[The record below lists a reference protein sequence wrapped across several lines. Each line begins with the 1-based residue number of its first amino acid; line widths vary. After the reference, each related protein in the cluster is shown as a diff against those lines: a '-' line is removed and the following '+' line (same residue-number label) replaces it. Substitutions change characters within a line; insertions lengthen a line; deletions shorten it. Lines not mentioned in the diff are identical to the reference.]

1 MADIDSIVIKD
12 YNTAY
17 NSLTMEHPIDHL
29 IDLVFNNSEEMT
41 EMDNEKAKPTTDDIV
56 TNIDDLRKDMP
67 IPILPLRDNVCF
79 PDTLLPVTAGRT
91 SSKRLLKAADRKDW
105 LIGVVPQIHDVENP
119 SLEDLSPVGCIA
131 HIVHLIPNDDNKTI
145 LAVLEGICPFK
156 VGTLIQDTPYMVATV
171 NEILSEDETGFKSA
185 ESRSTL
191 AELRSKAT
199 IVNRSHNGQA
209 QPSLKGLKGKTLLN
223 FLCCHTSAPVKLK
236 LAWLKTIKLTD
247 RLQKI
252 SEFYDNKMQEV
263 KLAEEIEQKTRKEM
277 DRQQREFLLNQQ
289 LNVIQRELGGNPA
302 QQDYEE
308 LKQQAEKKH
317 WNTDTE
323 NYFFKELNKLTRL
336 NPQQPDY
343 TVQLNYLKLFL
354 DLPWSITTTDNLD
367 IDHARKVLDNDH
379 YGLEKVKE
387 RIIEYLAVLNLKK
400 DFKSPILCLVGPPG
414 TGKTSLGKSIAK
426 ALGRK
431 YVRIALGGVND
442 ESEIRGHRRT
452 YVGSMPGRIIQS
464 VKRAGT
470 INPVFV
476 LDEIDKVQTRGHNG
490 DPTSALLEVLDP
502 EQNMAFHD
510 NYLDYDFDLS
520 HVMFIATANDLSSIQ
535 RPLLDRMEII
545 DLSGYVMEEKLE
557 IAKQYIVPRQLKE
570 LGLPSRKFTF
580 SQQVLTD
587 IINEHTREAGVRGL
601 EHAIAKV
608 LRHKAVQMVS
618 GQKVTAAVKQ
628 NELRDILGLPIH
640 HDNVTNLPPRLGV
653 VNGLAW
659 TSVGGEVL
667 FVEAATTKGKGTL
680 TMTGNLGDVM
690 KESATL
696 AYEYIKSHREELQ
709 IEDEKF
715 EKLDIH
721 IHVPAGATPKDG
733 PSAGITMFTAMM
745 SVLSNRAVRSDVAM
759 TGEVT
764 LRGLVTAVGGIREK
778 ILAAKAAGVK
788 HLILSKENQR
798 DIEDIPA
805 NYIEGLSFT
814 YINEM
819 KEVIPL
825 VLV

>member
-1 MADIDSIVIKD
+1 MADIYSVVKKD

-29 IDLVFNNSEEMT
+29 IDLVFSNNEEMT
-41 EMDNEKAKPTTDDIV
+41 GLDNEKAKPQTDDIA
-56 TNIDDLRKDMP
+56 TKIEDLHEGMP
-67 IPILPLRDNVCF
+67 IPILSLRDNVCF
-79 PDTLLPVTAGRT
+79 PDTLLPVTASRAT
-91 SSKRLLKAADRKDW
+91 SKRLLKAADRKDW

-119 SLEDLSPVGCIA
+119 TLDDLCSYGCIA

-145 LAVLEGICPFK
+145 LAVLEGIQCFK
-156 VGTLIQDTPYMVATV
+156 VGALIQESPYMVANVDELLT
-171 NEILSEDETGFKSA
+171 EDETGFKTA
-185 ESRSTL
+185 DARSML
-191 AELRSKAT
+191 AELRTKAT
-199 IVNRSHNGQA
+199 TVHRAPGRQP

-223 FLCCHTSAPVKLK
+223 FLCCHSNASLQLK
-236 LAWLKTIKLTD
+236 IELLKTTKLTE
-247 RLQKI
+247 RMKKI
-252 SEFYDNKMQEV
+252 SAFYDEKMKEV
-263 KLAEEIEQKTRKEM
+263 TLAEEIEQKTRKEM

-289 LNVIQRELGGNPA
+289 LNIIQRELGGNPS

-308 LKQQAEKKH
+308 LKQLAEKKK
-317 WNTDTE
+317 WDENTG
-323 NYFFKELNKLTRL
+323 NYFAKELNKLTRL

-354 DLPWSITTTDNLD
+354 DLPWCETTTDNLD
-367 IDHARKVLDNDH
+367 IEHARKVLDNDH

-387 RIIEYLAVLNLKK
+387 RIIEYLAVLNLKQ

-431 YVRIALGGVND
+431 YIRVALGGVND

-452 YVGSMPGRIIQS
+452 YVGSMPGRIIQNI
-464 VKRAGT
+464 KRAGT

-510 NYLDYDFDLS
+510 NYLDFDFDLS

-557 IAKQYIVPRQLKE
+557 IAKRYIVPRQLKE
-570 LGLPSRKFTF
+570 LGLSSRKFTF
-580 SQQVLTD
+580 NKEVLTT

-601 EHAIAKV
+601 EHAISKV

-667 FVEAATTKGKGTL
+667 FVEAATTKGKGAL

-745 SVLSNRAVRSDVAM
+745 SVLTNRAVRSDVAM

-764 LRGLVTAVGGIREK
+764 LRGMVTAVGGIREK

-788 HLILSKENQR
+788 QLILSTENQR